1 MRKIVAALFL
11 LLLLTGCSAAQYP
24 DSEFLGSWQ
33 AQRGEMGGVNV
44 NMPDIRA
51 DIVLTLED
59 SGKAVLTLGD
69 IEHEGKWSPQEDD
82 KGILLVVDD
91 ETIELAK
98 IRDGAL
104 KGPLEGVTMTFT
116 LKGTSEQED

>member
-1 MRKIVAALFL
+1 MRKIVVTLFL

-33 AQRGEMGGVNV
+33 AQRGEM
-44 NMPDIRA
+44 PDIRA

-59 SGKAVLTLGD
+59 SGKVVLTLGD
-69 IEHEGKWSPQEDD
+69 TEHEGKWSPQEDD

-104 KGPLEGVTMTFT
+104 KGPLEGVTMTF
-116 LKGTSEQED
+116 EQGD

>member
-1 MRKIVAALFL
+1 MRKIVVTLFL

-51 DIVLTLED
+51 DV
-59 SGKAVLTLGD
+59 VLTLGD
-69 IEHEGKWSPQEDD
+69 TEHEGKWSPQEDD

-104 KGPLEGVTMTFT
+104 KGPLEGVTMTF
-116 LKGTSEQED
+116 EQGD

>member
-1 MRKIVAALFL
+1 MRKIVVTLFL

-24 DSEFLGSWQ
+24 GSEFLGSWQ

-69 IEHEGKWSPQEDD
+69 TEHEGKWSPQEDD

-104 KGPLEGVTMTFT
+104 KGPLEGVTMTF
-116 LKGTSEQED
+116 EQGD

>member
-1 MRKIVAALFL
+1 MRKIVVTLFL

-24 DSEFLGSWQ
+24 DSELLGSWQ

-51 DIVLTLED
+51 DVVLTLED

-69 IEHEGKWSPQEDD
+69 TEHEGKWSPQEDD

-116 LKGTSEQED
+116 LKGTSEQGD

>member
-24 DSEFLGSWQ
+24 DSEFLGSRQ

-51 DIVLTLED
+51 DVVLTLED

-69 IEHEGKWSPQEDD
+69 TEHEGKWSPQEDD

-104 KGPLEGVTMTFT
+104 KGPLEGVTMTF
-116 LKGTSEQED
+116 EQED

>member
-11 LLLLTGCSAAQYP
+11 LLLLTGCSATQYP

-69 IEHEGKWSPQEDD
+69 TEHEGKWSPQEDD

-104 KGPLEGVTMTFT
+104 KGPLEGVTMTF
-116 LKGTSEQED
+116 EQED